1 MGPVTVVLVQLHW
14 LAVIG
19 QYGRGQGRPSAGL
32 GLTCNTTKEGTKMI
46 TLIQQP
52 SFRKVLYF
60 FSFCLVAMW
69 ISSQREKVVSKDDRL
84 CEARSPANKTSIGSA
99 VCIQCRSSETEILP
113 QLPAIWPK

>member
-32 GLTCNTTKEGTKMI
+32 GLTCNTTKEGTKII

-52 SFRKVLYF
+52 SFCKVLYF
-60 FSFCLVAMW
+60 LHFVLL
-69 ISSQREKVVSKDDRL
+69 L
-84 CEARSPANKTSIGSA
+84 CGFLASVRK
-99 VCIQCRSSETEILP
+99 
-113 QLPAIWPK
+113 W